1 MNNHISHKII
11 LSIDRL
17 YKFSTSDLNK
27 IRAGHR
33 VDRHVFN
40 ILPRWT
46 ITNNGKLIEA
56 ECWLQFTGLGEE
68 NDDTFYLFDLS
79 TTDELLKEEISNT
92 GYSDL
97 FEDDNWGEIIKEFYA
112 MNYEQFVS
120 HPLPNAQ
127 YLLVRLTYDSSCDYY
142 GAWDYDMYCNIYGYL
157 DSGMDRVEFEN
168 KKDKI

>member
-1 MNNHISHKII
+1 
-11 LSIDRL
+11 
-17 YKFSTSDLNK
+17 
-27 IRAGHR
+27 
-33 VDRHVFN
+33 
-40 ILPRWT
+40 
-46 ITNNGKLIEA
+46 
-56 ECWLQFTGLGEE
+56 
-68 NDDTFYLFDLS
+68 
-79 TTDELLKEEISNT
+79 
-92 GYSDL
+92 
-97 FEDDNWGEIIKEFYA
+97 